1 MNMKRIAAAIAGV
14 SLMALPLAASAHGSM
29 KPLHGG
35 LVTMTGETVI
45 ELVRAP
51 KSVDIYLTEEYL
63 TEEDEPLAAAG
74 FTGKLIVTA
83 GGAKKETVLVAKAGN
98 KMTAPGLKVP
108 VGAKVVVA
116 LVSKGTGV
124 KTLASFMVK

>member
-1 MNMKRIAAAIAGV
+1 MNAKHIIAAMAGLALVALPAAAI
-14 SLMALPLAASAHGSM
+14 AHGSM

-51 KSVDIYLTEEYL
+51 QGVDIYIS
-63 TEEDEPLAAAG
+63 EEDEPLAASG

-83 GGAKKETVLVAKAGN
+83 GGAKKETALVPKAGN
-98 KMTAPGLKVP
+98 KMTAPALKISA
-108 VGAKVVVA
+108 GAKVVVA
-116 LVSKGTGV
+116 LTSKAGGA

>member
-1 MNMKRIAAAIAGV
+1 MNMKRITAAIVGMSIV
-14 SLMALPLAASAHGSM
+14 ALPLAASAHGSM

-51 KSVDIYLTEEYL
+51 KNVDIYI
-63 TEEDEPLAAAG
+63 TEEDEPLAAIG

-83 GGAKKETVLVAKAGN
+83 GGAKKETPLVAMAGN

-108 VGAKVVVA
+108 AGAKVVVA
-116 LVSKGTGV
+116 LSNKGTGA
-124 KTLASFMVK
+124 KTLTSFMMK

>member
-14 SLMALPLAASAHGSM
+14 ALIALPLAANAHGSM

-51 KSVDIYLTEEYL
+51 KGVDVYI
-63 TEEDEPLAAAG
+63 TEEDEPLTATG

-83 GGAKKETVLVAKAGN
+83 GGAKKETALVAKAGN
-98 KMTAPGLKVP
+98 RMTAPGLKVP
-108 VGAKVVVA
+108 AGAKVVVSLA
-116 LVSKGTGV
+116 NKATGA
-124 KTLASFMVK
+124 KTLASFMLK